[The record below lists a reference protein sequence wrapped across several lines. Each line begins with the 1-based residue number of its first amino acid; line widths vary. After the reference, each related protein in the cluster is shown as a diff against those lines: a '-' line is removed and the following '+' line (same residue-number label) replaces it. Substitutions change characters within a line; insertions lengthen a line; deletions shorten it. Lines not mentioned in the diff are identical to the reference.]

1 MPWNNQ
7 GGGPRRPIQGPWGG
21 GPPAPGR
28 RPTGFEDILRS
39 GQDRIR
45 RLLPG
50 GGAGGFG
57 VIVVLVAAVL
67 IWAATGI
74 YTVQPGEVGVVQR
87 FGAFVRQEGNGLHY
101 HWPYPIE
108 TVDTVDVAHN
118 RRIDIGLRTSGGD
131 GQPVGM
137 REVPAE
143 SLMLTGDGNIVDIT
157 FSVLWTVADAPKY
170 LFNLQDPPATIKAI
184 AESAMREVVGRSDL
198 QSLLTQGRGATET
211 AVQKLMQTALDSY
224 GVGVL
229 ISQVPLQKVDPPA
242 PVIASFRDVQAA
254 RADQERLQ
262 NEAETYANR
271 VVPNARGKA
280 AAIVQAAEA
289 YKAQSVAEAQGDAAR
304 FDSVY
309 ASYKAA
315 PVVTRERIFLETME
329 KIYGGADKVVLDS
342 TGKTAPLSYLPLD
355 RLLPP
360 AAAKSGAAGAAPRA
374 PAPSSGQ
381 DQEQGQGQGQQPSI
395 SSGGGQ

>member
-21 GPPAPGR
+21 GPPSPGGR
-28 RPTGFEDILRS
+28 RPPNFEDLLRG
-39 GQDRIR
+39 GQDRVR

-50 GGAGGFG
+50 GGAGGMG
-57 VIVVLVAAVL
+57 IVIVFVVAVL

-118 RRIDIGLRTSGGD
+118 RRTDIGLRFDRAGGT
-131 GQPVGM
+131 
-137 REVPAE
+137 REVPEE

-157 FSVLWTVADAPKY
+157 FSVLWTVSDAPKY
-170 LFNLQDPPATIKAI
+170 LFDLQDPPATVKAI

-198 QSLLTQGRGATET
+198 QSLLTQGRAATET
-211 AVQKLMQTALDSY
+211 AVQKLMQGALDSY
-224 GVGVL
+224 GAGVL
-229 ISQVPLQKVDPPA
+229 ISQVPLQKVDPPEE
-242 PVIASFRDVQAA
+242 VIAAFRDVQAA
-254 RADQERLQ
+254 RADQERMQ

-289 YKAQSVAEAQGDAAR
+289 YKSQSVAEAQGQAAR
-304 FDSVY
+304 FDEVY

-315 PVVTRERIFLETME
+315 PAVTRERMFLETME
-329 KIYGGADKVVLDS
+329 KLFGPADKIVLDTPGS
-342 TGKTAPLSYLPLD
+342 TAPLTYLPLD
-355 RLLPP
+355 RLLPRP
-360 AAAKSGAAGAAPRA
+360 
-374 PAPSSGQ
+374 PAPSRPAAPPASPASQGSPDQGPGQ
-381 DQEQGQGQGQQPSI
+381 SATGD
-395 SSGGGQ
+395 GGGQ